1 MRALTRLMFGRR
13 IIRRSHNQPL
23 TGGTMNGSTRHHR
36 ALIGAASAGLFMLSS
51 AQAAETKGPVTDEI
65 GVLVIAKGAAIL
77 LGGYWV
83 LSGAD
88 SALGTDQRRGVEIA
102 IKDHGG
108 SLLGHPIKLIAEDSQ
123 CNAEGGQTAATKLA
137 SNPQMAAV

>member
-1 MRALTRLMFGRR
+1 
-13 IIRRSHNQPL
+13 
-23 TGGTMNGSTRHHR
+23 
-36 ALIGAASAGLFMLSS
+36 
-51 AQAAETKGPVTDEI
+51 
-65 GVLVIAKGAAIL
+65 VIAKGAPIL

-137 SNPQMAAV
+137 SNPQMAAVVGPSCSSEATPGAPILWKAGL